1 MGGIPVGALRTIAR
15 LPGDSLPA
23 DPTGK
28 LAARPSA
35 GDGYML
41 LDTHRV
47 GPDDLRRDNAAALLA
62 GLENPS
68 RETFAA
74 LVGSLHER
82 LRAPELREL
91 KAVMLSWAA
100 WQARRQ
106 LGVEWE
112 AEEMAQVQLEDYD
125 DIEAYYAARLEAWR
139 EEDRAEGREQGRA
152 EGQRVLLR
160 RQAAMKF
167 DAETAAG
174 VAELLEGVIDQ
185 EMFDAVLAA
194 IVECDTPAGVM
205 ERVATAARFPSS

>member
-1 MGGIPVGALRTIAR
+1 MGGEAGVTCR
-15 LPGDSLPA
+15 A
-23 DPTGK
+23 DP
-28 LAARPSA
+28 LFA
-35 GDGYML
+35 GDGYVL

-74 LVGSLHER
+74 LVASLHER

-106 LGVEWE
+106 LGVQWE
-112 AEEMAQVQLEDYD
+112 AEEMAQIQLEDYD
-125 DIEAYYAARLEAWR
+125 DIDAYYAARLEAWR
-139 EEDRAEGREQGRA
+139 EEDREQGRA

-160 RQAAMKF
+160 RQTAMKF

-174 VAELLEGVIDQ
+174 VAELLDGVTAQ
-185 EMFDAVLAA
+185 EVFDAVLAA
-194 IVECDTPAGVM
+194 IFECDTPAGVL
-205 ERVATAARFPSS
+205 ERTAAVCRHENGHDVPADG